1 MAVKRTFMKGLMLLI
16 LFLFISLVS
25 HTQEDDENWMLMG
38 EGNKQNTKK
47 NDTLKKALNFHS
59 KKVGAVQISV
69 DNRVNGLIKYNA
81 EKGEIEGYRVQIFF
95 DKSKEDTDR
104 EKAKFK
110 TRYGHNIECYVEYK
124 APNYR
129 IKVGDFRTEIEAE
142 NFKQDLL
149 GVFPTAFV
157 VKEKIKLP
165 RLTIV
170 EEGSNEDQNN

>member
-1 MAVKRTFMKGLMLLI
+1 MKASLLI
-16 LFLFISLVS
+16 LLGFVFSLSVYS
-25 HTQEDDENWMLMG
+25 QEDDENWMLM
-38 EGNKQNTKK
+38 EGGQNKTVKKKDSTKK
-47 NDTLKKALNFHS
+47 SLNFNS
-59 KKVGAVQISV
+59 GKSGNIQVKV
-69 DNRVNGLIKYNA
+69 DPRVNGLIKHNA
-81 EKGEIEGYRVQIFF
+81 EDGEIWGYRVQIFF

-110 TRYGHNIECYVEYK
+110 TRYGHSVECYVEYK

-129 IKVGDFRTEIEAE
+129 VKVGDFRTEIEAE

-165 RLTIV
+165 KLNIS
-170 EEGSNEDQNN
+170 ESIDNENQDN